1 MKKDNISR
9 MQTKTC
15 NASLA
20 DRRAALETLT
30 FARTE
35 THIPTNPASPEQI
48 APRRK
53 AMTVINADVVLNSDE
68 IYETTKDG
76 YN

>member
-1 MKKDNISR
+1 MKGNISR
-9 MQTKTC
+9 MQSKTC

-35 THIPTNPASPEQI
+35 THIPTNPASPEHI
-48 APRRK
+48 APSRK
-53 AMTVINADVVLNSDE
+53 AITVINADVVLCHDE
-68 IYETTKDG
+68 IHETTRDV